1 MNYGA
6 LCMLLL
12 VCLRC
17 MTQHGFPWLGSY
29 KALLEKFDLMH
40 RVVVKDGG
48 NNLTSIVTSLHSL
61 VDC

>member
-1 MNYGA
+1 
-6 LCMLLL
+6 MLLL